1 MIFLDGMVPLFNAAL
16 NKRVVAKL
24 RKRPLTKKASK
35 SGMSAEP
42 TLTKEILAFTRQFM
56 SDDRNEP
63 LLHVHC
69 AAASE
74 RRLHVNKR
82 EQYGCL

>member
-35 SGMSAEP
+35 SGMSGGCVETA
-42 TLTKEILAFTRQFM
+42 LKMA
-56 SDDRNEP
+56 
-63 LLHVHC
+63 H
-69 AAASE
+69 
-74 RRLHVNKR
+74 RRTFCVQLEYRAGSSFSYHIGLWRRVRANL
-82 EQYGCL
+82 GTS